1 MADTLVIVESP
12 AKAKTIGKYLGRGY
26 TVYASKGHVR
36 DLPEKGLGVDVESG
50 TFQPDYQVKR
60 GQWQTINQIK
70 EAART
75 ATTVLLATDPDR
87 EGEAIAWHILIAA
100 GLGKGGQSVRR
111 VEFHEITANAIKNA
125 IAHPRQVDMNLVN
138 AQQARRVLDR
148 LMGYKISPLLWNKI
162 QKGLSAGRVQ
172 SVALRIIVER
182 EQDIEDF
189 VPREFWTVEADL
201 AKHPFKGYQ
210 NEVFHAVLWDK
221 TAKADSQ
228 NPTDQTEARD
238 GKKPGGKK
246 KEFDQGQDAQSV
258 VDNLK
263 DGDWQVLSIAKEPLK
278 RYPSAPF
285 TTSTLQQEA
294 SRKLRSLAKD
304 TMKVAQQLYEGVNIG
319 AEGSVGLI
327 TYMRTD
333 STQVAREAQLAAREL
348 ITTLYGPEYLPPNPP
363 FYAKKA
369 ANAQEAHEA
378 IRPTAASR
386 EPDALRPYLSAPQ
399 YWLYRLIWQRFI
411 ASQMSPALFEN
422 TIVDINTQPHTSSL
436 PPYLFRAN
444 GLRLLF
450 PGFLKVYEKAESGN
464 QNDTDNNAPGE
475 KNLPPLAPNDP
486 LDALKLGA
494 EQHFTQPPPR
504 FSEATLVKTL
514 EELGVGRPST
524 YATILSTI
532 QERGY
537 VVKTADTPPAPNQPP
552 AKTGRTNIGRAEQRF
567 VPTALG
573 RAVNKLLVERF
584 PNIVDVKF
592 TARMEH
598 ELDEVANGER
608 TWVPLVADFYGPM
621 MQQLALA
628 EREVT
633 KIVVPDDGL
642 AAPKTSTGGNIKYG
656 YRSKGGYASKSS
668 TGTARTTSYKP
679 RATAAKTK
687 IVAESAASYETAFDF
702 NAPPVKAAAT
712 RTRRP
717 KSVDTTA
724 SQNNATVA
732 PVPVKRA
739 SRAKTASIAALPAP
753 APASDPS
760 LAISAVTCDKC
771 GKSMV
776 RRKGPYSEFWGCTG
790 FPNCRNTRK

>member
-182 EQDIEDF
+182 EQDIENF

-201 AKHPFKGYQ
+201 AKQPFKGNQ

-221 TAKADSQ
+221 TAKAESQ
-228 NPTDQTEARD
+228 NSSEQTEAKD
-238 GKKPGGKK
+238 SKKPVGKK
-246 KEFDQGQDAQSV
+246 KEFERGEDAQTV
-258 VDNLK
+258 VENLK
-263 DGDWQVLSIAKEPLK
+263 NGDWKVLSIVKEPLK

-304 TMKVAQQLYEGVNIG
+304 TMKIAQQLYEGVNIG
-319 AEGSVGLI
+319 PEGSVGLI

-333 STQVAREAQLAAREL
+333 STQVAREAQLAARDL
-348 ITTLYGPEYLPPNPP
+348 ITNLYGAEYLPPNPP

-422 TIVDINTQPHTSSL
+422 TIADINAQPRTASL

-450 PGFLKVYEKAESGN
+450 PGFLKVYEKAESEN
-464 QNDTDNNAPGE
+464 ENSAPGE

-494 EQHFTQPPPR
+494 EQHFTQPPSR

-537 VVKTADTPPAPNQPP
+537 VVKTADAPPAPNQP
-552 AKTGRTNIGRAEQRF
+552 AVKTGRSNTGRAEQRF
-567 VPTALG
+567 LPTALG

-608 TWVPLVADFYGPM
+608 TWIPLVADFYGPM

-633 KIVVPDDGL
+633 KIVVPADGL
-642 AAPKTSTGGNIKYG
+642 AASKTSTGGSKYG
-656 YRSKGGYASKSS
+656 YRSKSGYAGKPS
-668 TGTARTTSYKP
+668 TGSAKTTTYKP
-679 RATAAKTK
+679 RATATKTK
-687 IVAESAASYETAFDF
+687 IVAESPLSYEPTFDF
-702 NAPPVKAAAT
+702 NAPSVKPTAT
-712 RTRRP
+712 RARRP
-717 KSVDTTA
+717 KLVDTTT
-724 SQNNATVA
+724 SQDTTAA
-732 PVPVKRA
+732 PAPVKRA
-739 SRAKTASIAALPAP
+739 SRAKTAPKVALPEP
-753 APASDPS
+753 AANNGPS
-760 LAISAVTCDKC
+760 TNSSAVTCDKC
-771 GKSMV
+771 GKPMV
-776 RRKGPYSEFWGCTG
+776 RRKGPYGEFWGCTG
-790 FPNCRNTRK
+790 FPNCRNIRK